1 MNLLFLIASAV
12 HKLYAQDCA
21 GKPEFNN
28 FAEITTL
35 SSFNLRKFCMN
46 LERNVGRTD
55 KNIRIGIGILLIV
68 IGLFKSFGLV
78 ILGIVVLATGLLSF
92 CGLYKLLGIN
102 TASKAERTTAKT
114 DLTDRASENFND
126 FKNEAVE
133 TAHELKDKAVV
144 VAKDAKEEAAE
155 LAQKAK
161 QKASEVADD
170 VNAKTQEWKANANEA
185 ASEQASSTVN
195 TTANQAANKVDDIN
209 KI

>member
-1 MNLLFLIASAV
+1 
-12 HKLYAQDCA
+12 
-21 GKPEFNN
+21 
-28 FAEITTL
+28 
-35 SSFNLRKFCMN
+35 MN

-78 ILGIVVLATGLLSF
+78 ILGLVVLATGVLSF

-102 TASKAERTTAKT
+102 TASKEERTTAKA
-114 DLTDRASENFND
+114 DLTDRASDNFND
-126 FKNEAVE
+126 FKKEAV
-133 TAHELKDKAVV
+133 D
-144 VAKDAKEEAAE
+144 VAKDVKDEAVE

-161 QKASEVADD
+161 QKAGVIADD
-170 VNAKTQEWKANANEA
+170 VSDKTQEWKANANEA

-195 TTANQAANKVDDIN
+195 TTAHQAANKVDDIN